1 MNGVEYTDLFAT
13 KGIEYIVVIGFLALL
28 TLAWRLIRSPVLA
41 EVGSVGAQM
50 QPDWRSVLRGVGLPE
65 TDILFHPGHAWA
77 RLAKDDEVAVIG
89 WDDFARRLIGPAD
102 GFRLPAPGTQLRA
115 GEPGWSIGSGGQE
128 LQMLA
133 PVDGEVQ
140 EVNPAVLQDP
150 ELASRDPYGNGWL
163 MRVRVPARE
172 PIRRNLLAGRLARS
186 WSELAERALQGI
198 AVEAP
203 DSALGAV
210 LADGGEPREGLARA
224 LAPDHWME
232 VVQQFLLLTP
242 ETAADAAGEIV

>member
-41 EVGSVGAQM
+41 EAAGVGERAQL
-50 QPDWRSVLRGVGLPE
+50 DWRAVLRGVGLPE
-65 TDILFHPGHAWA
+65 SDVLFHPGHAWA
-77 RLAKDDEVAVIG
+77 RLSDDDEVAVVG

-102 GFRLPAPGTQLRA
+102 EFQLPAPGTSLRA
-115 GEPGWSIGSGGQE
+115 GAPGWSIGSGGRE

-140 EVNPAVLQDP
+140 EVNPAVLKDP
-150 ELASRDPYGNGWL
+150 GLASRDPYGNGWL
-163 MRVRVPARE
+163 MRVRIPSKE
-172 PIRRNLLAGRLARS
+172 PVRRNLLAGRLARS
-186 WSELAERALQGI
+186 WSDLAERALQGI

-203 DSALGAV
+203 ESALGAV

-224 LAPDHWME
+224 LAPDHWVE
-232 VVQQFLLLTP
+232 VVQEFLLLAPDTS
-242 ETAADAAGEIV
+242 ADVAGTID